1 MTNENGK
8 TTWIF
13 PDLEMPPEGDFPLI
27 GHESVIIL
35 NTNKEAAHLRMT
47 LYFADRDPIENLP
60 CVVQGQRVRCLRT
73 YNPVDFGGVV
83 IPREVQYA
91 LRIESDLPVVVQY
104 GRLDT
109 RQQNMAFYTVM
120 GFSN

>member
-1 MTNENGK
+1 MSADAAAAIRCAAQEN
-8 TTWIF
+8 
-13 PDLEMPPEGDFPLI
+13 
-27 GHESVIIL
+27 
-35 NTNKEAAHLRMT
+35 
-47 LYFADRDPIENLP
+47 
-60 CVVQGQRVRCLRT
+60 
-73 YNPVDFGGVV
+73 GVV

-91 LRIESDLPVVVQY
+91 LRIKSDLPVVVQY